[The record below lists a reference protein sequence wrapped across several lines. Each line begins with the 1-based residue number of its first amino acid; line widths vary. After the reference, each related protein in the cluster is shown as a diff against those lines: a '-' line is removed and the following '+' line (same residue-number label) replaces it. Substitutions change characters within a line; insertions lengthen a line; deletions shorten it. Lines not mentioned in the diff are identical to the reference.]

1 MGRVLGWGK
10 EWLAIGGRCGGVWGV
25 ELVDMELALNAIART
40 AAITAIAVLA
50 LLLLVGA
57 ASHDVLMALEQSR

>member
-1 MGRVLGWGK
+1 
-10 EWLAIGGRCGGVWGV
+10 V
-25 ELVDMELALNAIART
+25 EVALNAIART

-57 ASHDVLMALEQSR
+57 ASHDVLMALNGGSYGKIHRNKH